1 MLKNLEIKGLF
12 GFYDY
17 SLDFENDAG
26 HNIKFITGPNGY
38 GKTTVLNLIYA
49 LLVQEWNFFV
59 DTVFASLRYGFE
71 DGTIL
76 VEKHVQKIVVKG
88 SDLPDTYAVTL
99 KVVYLNENG
108 DEMTV
113 FCREHAETGDKDSYS
128 GEFPKEMNMYLNK
141 KSKYYVRD
149 TRLYEFADENGNAT
163 RKLMVVNKNNEDLV
177 TKMKNTSEEI
187 RLAYAKL
194 KLDFDSDYSLKEY
207 EEDTVS
213 LKPFVDKL
221 QYYGLSSEKWPEYDV
236 NFKGKT
242 QMLVEFFKNVKK
254 QVEDFIARLDLF
266 SELVSRCKFSNKK
279 MLLQASIGCVFIP
292 EGGENLPL
300 TVDKLSSG
308 EQHTMIQFYEMLF
321 KTEKG
326 ALVLIDEPEMSFHMA
341 WQIHFMRN
349 VEDICKMRNIQCII
363 ATHSPQIFGRKWNL
377 TCDLYRL
384 THPQIVKEY
393 ESRD

>member
-149 TRLYEFADENGNAT
+149 TRLYEFTDENGNAT

-221 QYYGLSSEKWPEYDV
+221 QYYELSSEKWPEYDV

-254 QVEDFIARLDLF
+254 T
-266 SELVSRCKFSNKK
+266 
-279 MLLQASIGCVFIP
+279 G
-292 EGGENLPL
+292 
-300 TVDKLSSG
+300 
-308 EQHTMIQFYEMLF
+308 
-321 KTEKG
+321 
-326 ALVLIDEPEMSFHMA
+326 
-341 WQIHFMRN
+341 
-349 VEDICKMRNIQCII
+349 
-363 ATHSPQIFGRKWNL
+363 
-377 TCDLYRL
+377 
-384 THPQIVKEY
+384 
-393 ESRD
+393 